1 MVFFFC
7 NSDLFCFGF
16 VYSCCLQW
24 SVPEPREGSDG
35 CRQPSLSA
43 RSEMG
48 IGLRKG
54 KKTQNTGGGVH
65 GFNPGVP
72 PPSGARSRGRVLKAF
87 GTGAE
92 RALRHRCCVSAGSF
106 AARNLT
112 RGENG
117 FLLIFPRWGALI
129 QINGS
134 VRFDQGY
141 SNLRFCADDCF

>member
-1 MVFFFC
+1 
-7 NSDLFCFGF
+7 
-16 VYSCCLQW
+16 
-24 SVPEPREGSDG
+24 
-35 CRQPSLSA
+35 
-43 RSEMG
+43 MG

-54 KKTQNTGGGVH
+54 KKTQNTGGGGVH

-112 RGENG
+112 RGENS